1 MAAAIGVTITDCDN
15 HHVHFDTSDPLSSS
29 SRREF
34 TESVLGANCAENKLR
49 TISTSSCATNM
60 STESYCISLGVGPL
74 WWSDVPTHHRTDH
87 DRASLLTGYTRKS
100 SVDSSGGSSVFDRS
114 NNGSSGGSRSVSTSS
129 SASSECSDSDIQSIY
144 SDDDC
149 QEIVKLILNQDHPT
163 RISIKLH
170 VTESKFTKWE
180 CVLNPDNDILY
191 VAMPDKLAPE
201 ASQQTFLSLLEFA
214 EDKLEVDAVV
224 MCVRKDRADRA
235 RILESFLLMGFEPLS
250 RKAPEAPPA
259 AIKDVEN
266 FFLIYRIEE

>member
-1 MAAAIGVTITDCDN
+1 M
-15 HHVHFDTSDPLSSS
+15 FSSS

-34 TESVLGANCAENKLR
+34 TESVLGATCAENKLR

-100 SVDSSGGSSVFDRS
+100 SVDSAGGSSCLFDRS
-114 NNGSSGGSRSVSTSS
+114 NSASSSSGSSSPGS
-129 SASSECSDSDIQSIY
+129 SASSECSDSDVQSLY

-149 QEIVKLILNQDHPT
+149 QEVVRQILQHDHPI
-163 RISIKLH
+163 RIVVKLH
-170 VTESKFTKWE
+170 VTENKFTKWE
-180 CVLNPDNDILY
+180 SVLNPTNNILY
-191 VAMPDKLAPE
+191 VAMPEKLASE
-201 ASQQTFLSLLEFA
+201 NSKDTLISLLEFA

-224 MCVRKDRADRA
+224 MCVRKNRTDRVRL
-235 RILESFLLMGFEPLS
+235 LESFLLMGFEPLS

-259 AIKDVEN
+259 AEKDVEN

>member
-1 MAAAIGVTITDCDN
+1 MAAVAVTITNCDTN
-15 HHVHFDTSDPLSSS
+15 NIHHVNFDISSDPLSSSS

-100 SVDSSGGSSVFDRS
+100 SVGSSGGSSVFDRS
-114 NNGSSGGSRSVSTSS
+114 NSASSSSTS
-129 SASSECSDSDIQSIY
+129 SASSECSDSDVQSIY

-149 QEIVKLILNQDHPT
+149 QEIVKQILNQDHPT
-163 RISIKLH
+163 RIAIKFH
-170 VTESKFTKWE
+170 VTEKKFTKWE
-180 CVLNPDNDILY
+180 CVLNPENNILY
-191 VAMPDKLAPE
+191 VAMPEKLAPE
-201 ASQQTFLSLLEFA
+201 ASQQTLLSLLEFA
-214 EDKLEVDAVV
+214 EDKLEVDGVV
-224 MCVRKDRADRA
+224 MCIRKDRADRA
-235 RILESFLLMGFEPLS
+235 HILESFLLMGFEPLS
-250 RKAPEAPPA
+250 RKAVEAPPA
-259 AIKDVEN
+259 AEKDVEN